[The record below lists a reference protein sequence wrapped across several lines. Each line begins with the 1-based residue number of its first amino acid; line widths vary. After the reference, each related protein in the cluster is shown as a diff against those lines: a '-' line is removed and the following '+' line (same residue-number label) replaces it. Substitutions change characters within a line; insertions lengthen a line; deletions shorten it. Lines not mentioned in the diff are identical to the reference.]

1 MTEGLTAIGILALLP
16 LPLMAGL
23 VVLPLIGVALNGT
36 SSVLYGTVP
45 ELVAPE
51 RRQRAF
57 SIFYTGGVGA
67 GALAP
72 VLYGTVS
79 DLLELPAMMML
90 IAAVVLVS
98 LPLTWGLRPALREI
112 ARHS

>member
-1 MTEGLTAIGILALLP
+1 
-16 LPLMAGL
+16 
-23 VVLPLIGVALNGT
+23 VLPLIGMALNGT

-72 VLYGTVS
+72 VLYGLIS
-79 DLLELPAMMML
+79 DFADVRTMLLLV
-90 IAAVVLVS
+90 AAVVLVT
-98 LPLTWGLRPALREI
+98 LPLAWRLGPHLRA
-112 ARHS
+112 

>member
-1 MTEGLTAIGILALLP
+1 
-16 LPLMAGL
+16 
-23 VVLPLIGVALNGT
+23 
-36 SSVLYGTVP
+36 VLYGTVP

-72 VLYGTVS
+72 VLYGAAS
-79 DLLELPAMMML
+79 DLLDVPVMMVL
-90 IAAVVLVS
+90 IAAVVLVT

-112 ARHS
+112 PAHA